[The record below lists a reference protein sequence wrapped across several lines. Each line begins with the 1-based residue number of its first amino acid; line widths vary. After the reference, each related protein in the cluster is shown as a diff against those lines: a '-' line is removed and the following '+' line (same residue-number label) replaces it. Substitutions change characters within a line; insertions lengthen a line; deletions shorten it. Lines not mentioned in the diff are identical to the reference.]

1 MFLHIGADT
10 EIRVKDIVGIFDIKS
25 LMTSKTAQSF

>member
-25 LMTSKTAQSF
+25 LMTSKRLKVF